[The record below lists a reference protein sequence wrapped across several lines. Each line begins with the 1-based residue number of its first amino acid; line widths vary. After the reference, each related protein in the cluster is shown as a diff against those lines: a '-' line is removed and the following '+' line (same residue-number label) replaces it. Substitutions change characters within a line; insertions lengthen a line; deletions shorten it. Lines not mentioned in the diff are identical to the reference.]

1 MEFDLKLALFT
12 AVTVMSVTLTFGL
25 ISVTM

>member
-12 AVTVMSVTLTFGL
+12 AVTVISVILTFGL
-25 ISVTM
+25 ISISV